1 MKAKRALRQSRL
13 GRTNNYSGRSRIRD
27 NYDIDYVTRSC
38 YIPKIPLIEGR
49 FLEAFPEGGA
59 GGGVPGRLVKPLPGG
74 SGPLADR
81 TQAPGARV
89 ARLRQRR
96 QLRSRSA
103 GTGPKTV
110 TVERREASSRLRGT
124 AHASQTWC
132 RVVTG
137 ATGLR
142 IPPPGAPPSPRSGMR
157 KLRRK
162 NPGTNVSGT
171 KRRKIRIS

>member
-1 MKAKRALRQSRL
+1 M
-13 GRTNNYSGRSRIRD
+13 RSRTRD
-27 NYDIDYVTRSC
+27 NYEIDYDARLNYTPHV
-38 YIPKIPLIEGR
+38 PLIEGR

-59 GGGVPGRLVKPLPGG
+59 GCGVLGRLVKPLPGG

-81 TQAPGARV
+81 TQAPGAGV

-96 QLRSRSA
+96 QLRSRSV

-132 RVVTG
+132 RAVTG

-142 IPPPGAPPSPRSGMR
+142 IPPGAPPLYRLSR
-157 KLRRK
+157 
-162 NPGTNVSGT
+162 
-171 KRRKIRIS
+171 